1 MEGRVEFSSLDRVR
15 LLGSLQTG
23 SIGPLGSPYSS
34 SESGHSSSIAARLG
48 TSVATAAAAAASVT
62 SVNGGTEIT
71 RPTSPTTLASLQGQY
86 FHRCIPPGASLHS
99 SGANYTMMTN
109 FLTGGHS
116 PEALKALMPDMHWS
130 PAHDGYARYFLN
142 NYHPYLPYLP
152 ATESLSMFAHNSVG
166 AAHVQSQALAAQH
179 RIYDLHKEA
188 MCGSGSS
195 LGMLPA
201 GFFGSGLGLHY
212 SQASQMEAT
221 NLSLSIVNRCK
232 QNDKNRPHET
242 GRKSSERPQDH
253 RSFDSNVKT
262 KGDIISTKQPFTDA
276 EKVCSPPRKDTKS
289 DVKDIDKRKCN
300 GHSIHQKG
308 NSTISKE
315 PHSKDKKQP
324 LETHKDET
332 SDFSNFAYPSP
343 NDSCVPNS
351 MYEGLQLNGI
361 KSAVEDDIQD
371 KPENL
376 CLKDKHS
383 FNSTSVT
390 SATYVR
396 TQSVVTNTTVTV
408 TCTQTSSNPHVTSS
422 NSSGSSLLSA
432 TNGLSSEALQHT
444 LSSPDKDNTV
454 TTYSLP
460 YYHNLYARS
469 QSTYKEGMK
478 VHATTFVPEVGTV
491 TNHLSAI
498 PKSKD
503 SLMTLMDENIFST
516 SKEEHCSQT
525 FSGKKVAQKDV
536 QHKNEVNYAPY
547 EIVATTEENSKATIV
562 RGHAKQP
569 KEVPKVSK
577 KTNDQMKLNAYHS
590 HNESKLDIV
599 ETCVSL
605 RSLPTEKDY
614 VSDGQVEDKINK
626 VSHKSHIVKHASIPV
641 DRQSHISKKVK
652 VVSKSKEVK
661 NNTKQTERKK
671 SLGSLRKENF
681 KTPTKDKQRKQVL
694 HAIDKESVIDIST
707 QKEDAFDFN
716 HNSKWKENNIKVIR
730 NEEEA
735 FVPESSTD
743 RSVCH
748 RPGSAPPAT
757 NTFVAEEKKE
767 DDKRI
772 IISKKSSSKIIDGS
786 STPGPNIPVGIAVA
800 RQRPVVPKGDTEE
813 KLIADETDS
822 SERQE
827 KSPTNQQDLKPGL
840 TTQRPLKVIR
850 PATKSSANGQGTS
863 ESRNEL
869 PANLIVTGGSNAATG
884 VFWPDDPASRQIAAQ
899 FHPLNAGWF
908 GQLNQAP
915 FNYHQPIPTSLP
927 ENAGQMPLSVPAGY
941 KFAQD
946 SLTGQILLIPSG
958 PDIYDVNRVWPG
970 YSIHP
975 QVQHCHSSFPPGL
988 LPMQG
993 QTQPFFERPPNTD
1006 FQSTMPQFQN
1016 DSSNISYAR
1025 AETVVKEEKPDDDTN
1040 LDSCNLP
1047 DTSEPFSGPHTT
1059 HSPHITAEKDKHNTG
1074 YIPVSELSVSN
1085 GQQGNFSFSSPQMSF
1100 VYNPE
1105 MVSISSNLAESQVVD
1120 TDIKTEQASVQ
1131 SRGTSPMLPPTDSND
1146 ESEEANSQTEMYFE
1160 EKNDESVCD
1169 DNDGSDLN
1177 ETAKIDSDCLLQ
1189 CSDKEIN
1196 SNDKANELVN
1206 NNDVISGLEEDVYV
1220 RTIVSSDKVSLNVDD
1235 ESLIQECDQVGGEKC
1250 RKECDSMEN
1259 KFCKEKTDECKS
1271 NEDDNTEEEKIASSA
1286 LCALKNSVSK
1296 TNLQI
1301 FPADHTRQ
1309 IPNKPKSRSDSNE
1322 SYNPYIDPVILSAAD
1337 GLELLSALAEKRS
1350 LCSKSIPQF
1359 QDTSKRQS
1367 EYDKPSTS
1375 ADNTMNIVSNNE
1387 SSKCENE
1394 NPKEGKPR
1402 IKFGYSLKASNSI
1415 KTTNFCGVQLPADD
1429 EVMDCLELEMR
1440 MRLAELQRR
1449 YREKQKE
1456 LSRFQ
1461 TKKDNDDLKSIL
1473 RRGPGRPRK
1482 RKFTVTEYTGR
1493 CGENKQTVKVK
1504 SGKQESSPGHKKKRL
1519 AEMLVDRVF
1528 RKTGSSFKIPL
1539 SKKTNLIAPA
1549 RIEFHAG
1556 VNKAEKLT
1564 SVKPKSSV
1572 DIARLIKKSRLS
1584 QWNGKDRSFWGGFW
1598 KNKDEKIAIDSFK
1611 TSEPSTVK
1619 QFQGFPVTN
1628 GLGLLA
1634 EYASKSVP
1642 EKKKKK
1648 RKEDDESFDSSPTE
1662 SPNKKRK
1669 PGRPKKCNPNNQTGV
1684 TETIVAKQSKH
1695 RDFFLWQKREVP
1707 NESQAQ
1713 TSSST
1718 ARNISLEG
1726 KPPLKPIYL
1735 DEWNLRRSERIF
1747 LSDSSPQPSPN
1758 NTVSPTKPP
1767 TPFPVKSERKLESHK
1782 LNMDKMKA
1790 SEKSKRTTSIH
1801 DLSKKLKKKYS
1812 KSVSQKSRDQSS
1824 IQIKVT
1830 KEVSEKKTEQNN
1842 EGNVQNSC
1850 SESENDDDKPLSYF
1864 KTSTTCT
1871 SEQKSCK
1878 INKSD
1883 LRDGLRVLLFS
1894 EGLFHEGS
1902 VKAIQPPD
1910 IYGVSLENER
1920 KTRSHIYSQEE
1931 ILQEAILDV
1940 QPSSRQLLPEGTRIC
1955 AYWSQQF
1962 SCLYPG
1968 IISKEYD
1975 PNPLLLL
1982 TKRRRTTTTSESS
1995 EPRKSLSES
2004 KPKRGPGRPPK
2015 LSKASAEPSEYGD
2028 DEDVFTKE
2036 IENNDKYDSKEPKE
2050 ISPQKEKSV
2059 KIAKDTG
2066 AKEGTDDNNRPQVG
2080 FPIRQLWEWSGKSTK
2095 RPGLKGKAKK
2105 EYYKAIVR
2113 GKETITVG
2121 DCAVFLSTGR
2131 QNLPYIGR
2139 IESFWEGWGS
2149 QMIVK
2154 VKWFYHPEETKGG
2167 KRLANMKGALFKSD
2181 HEDENDVQT
2190 ISHQCEV
2197 LSYDE
2202 YKRRRGVISSEST
2215 GEVYYLAG
2223 SYQPTIGLIKFE
2235 AGVI

>member
-1 MEGRVEFSSLDRVR
+1 MEGRVEFSTLDRVR

-23 SIGPLGSPYSS
+23 SIGPLGPPYSS
-34 SESGHSSSIAARLG
+34 SEPGHSSSIAARLS
-48 TSVATAAAAAASVT
+48 TSVATAAAAAASASVT
-62 SVNGGTEIT
+62 SVNGGTDIT
-71 RPTSPTTLASLQGQY
+71 RPTSPTTFASLQGQY
-86 FHRCIPPGASLHS
+86 FHRCLPPASLHS

-116 PEALKALMPDMHWS
+116 PDALKALVPDMHWS

-142 NYHPYLPYLP
+142 NYHQYLPYLP

-188 MCGSGSS
+188 MCGSGPS

-201 GFFGSGLGLHY
+201 GFFGNGPGLHY

-221 NLSLSIVNRCK
+221 NLSLSMVNRCK
-232 QNDKNRPHET
+232 QNDKNRPHES
-242 GRKSSERPQDH
+242 GRKSSDRHQDY

-262 KGDIISTKQPFTDA
+262 KGDTISIKQPFTDA

-289 DVKDIDKRKCN
+289 DGKDIDKRKCN
-300 GHSIHQKG
+300 GHSIHLKG
-308 NSTISKE
+308 NSTTSKE
-315 PHSKDKKQP
+315 QHSKDKKQP
-324 LETHKDET
+324 LETYKDET
-332 SDFSNFAYPSP
+332 SDFSYFAYPSP
-343 NDSCVPNS
+343 IDSCAQKS

-361 KSAVEDDIQD
+361 KSVTEADIQD

-383 FNSTSVT
+383 FNCNSASVT
-390 SATYVR
+390 PATYVK

-422 NSSGSSLLSA
+422 NLSGSSLLS
-432 TNGLSSEALQHT
+432 TSKGLSPEALQHS
-444 LSSPDKDNTV
+444 LSSPDQDNTV

-469 QSTYKEGMK
+469 QNTYKEGMK

-491 TNHLSAI
+491 TSHLSAI

-503 SLMTLMDENIFST
+503 SLMTVTYDNIVSTCCT
-516 SKEEHCSQT
+516 SKDEHCPQT
-525 FSGKKVAQKDV
+525 LDGKKVAQQDV
-536 QHKNEVNYAPY
+536 QPVTKNEANIGQY
-547 EIVATTEENSKATIV
+547 EIAATTEENSNVNVVK
-562 RGHAKQP
+562 GHVKQT
-569 KEVPKVSK
+569 KDVPKVSK
-577 KTNDQMKLNAYHS
+577 KTHDQMKVNAHQTS
-590 HNESKLDIV
+590 HNENKLDTV
-599 ETCVSL
+599 ETHVPLKSH
-605 RSLPTEKDY
+605 PAEKDY
-614 VSDGQVEDKINK
+614 VSDRRVEDKIHK
-626 VSHKSHIVKHASIPV
+626 VSQKVHSAENVGIPV
-641 DRQSHISKKVK
+641 DRQLHISKKGK
-652 VVSKSKEVK
+652 VVCKSKELR
-661 NNTKQTERKK
+661 NNTKQAERQK

-681 KTPTKDKQRKQVL
+681 KNVTQDKQRKKEL
-694 HAIDKESVIDIST
+694 HVTEKESMLDISA

-716 HNSKWKENNIKVIR
+716 HNSKGKENHIKSKPYV
-730 NEEEA
+730 EEA
-735 FVPESSTD
+735 FAPESSTD

-757 NTFVAEEKKE
+757 NIFVAEEKKE
-767 DDKRI
+767 EDKRL

-800 RQRPVVPKGDTEE
+800 RQRPVVPKGDTADE
-813 KLIADETDS
+813 KLLADEIDS

-827 KSPTNQQDLKPGL
+827 KSPSSQQDIKPGL
-840 TTQRPLKVIR
+840 TYQRPLKVIR
-850 PATKSSANGQGTS
+850 PATKPSANGPGTS

-869 PANLIVTGGSNAATG
+869 PANLIVTGGSNATTG

-899 FHPLNAGWF
+899 FHTLNTGWF

-941 KFAQD
+941 KLAQD

-958 PDIYDVNRVWPG
+958 PDIYDVNRVWSG
-970 YSIHP
+970 YSLNP

-993 QTQPFFERPPNTD
+993 QTQQFFERPANTD
-1006 FQSTMPQFQN
+1006 FQSTLAQLQN
-1016 DSSNISYAR
+1016 ASSNISYAR

-1047 DTSEPFSGPHTT
+1047 DSSESYSGPHTI

-1074 YIPVSELSVSN
+1074 YIAVSELSVSN
-1085 GQQGNFSFSSPQMSF
+1085 GQQGNFPYSSPQMSF
-1100 VYNPE
+1100 VFNPE
-1105 MVSISSNLAESQVVD
+1105 MVPISSNLAESQVVD

-1146 ESEEANSQTEMYFE
+1146 ESEEANSPTEIYFE

-1169 DNDGSDLN
+1169 DNGANDLN
-1177 ETAKIDSDCLLQ
+1177 EATTADADVLL
-1189 CSDKEIN
+1189 CSNKEIH
-1196 SNDKANELVN
+1196 SNDKASELVKI
-1206 NNDVISGLEEDVYV
+1206 NDDASCQEDTCV
-1220 RTIVSSDKVSLNVDD
+1220 RTIISSEKISVNIDD
-1235 ESLIQECDQVGGEKC
+1235 ETLKQERDPVEGEKC
-1250 RKECDSMEN
+1250 RKEYDLMEN
-1259 KFCKEKTDECKS
+1259 KFYKEITEECKS
-1271 NEDDNTEEEKIASSA
+1271 KEDENTEEEKIASSA

-1301 FPADHTRQ
+1301 FPSDLSCSTPTK
-1309 IPNKPKSRSDSNE
+1309 PNEKSDSNE
-1322 SYNPYIDPVILSAAD
+1322 SYNPYKDPVILFAAG

-1350 LCSKSIPQF
+1350 LCSNPTLQL

-1367 EYDKPSTS
+1367 EDVKLSTPS
-1375 ADNTMNIVSNNE
+1375 DNTVNIIVSNNE
-1387 SSKCENE
+1387 SSKCVNE
-1394 NPKEGKPR
+1394 KPKEGKPR
-1402 IKFGYSLKASNSI
+1402 IKFGYSCKASNSI
-1415 KTTNFCGVQLPADD
+1415 KTNNCGGVQLPADD
-1429 EVMDCLELEMR
+1429 EVIDSLELEMR

-1461 TKKDNDDLKSIL
+1461 LKKDNDDSKSIL

-1482 RKFTVTEYTGR
+1482 RKFTVTEDSGR
-1493 CGENKQTVKVK
+1493 SGDNKQPVKMK

-1549 RIEFHAG
+1549 RIEFHDG

-1564 SVKPKSSV
+1564 AVKPKPSV

-1584 QWNGKDRSFWGGFW
+1584 QWNGRDRSFWGGFW
-1598 KNKDEKIAIDSFK
+1598 KNKDEKKATDSFK
-1611 TSEPSTVK
+1611 TTEPSTVK
-1619 QFQGFPVTN
+1619 QFQGFPVTS

-1648 RKEDDESFDSSPTE
+1648 RKEDDESVDSSPTE

-1707 NESQAQ
+1707 NESSAQ
-1713 TSSST
+1713 PSSST
-1718 ARNISLEG
+1718 GRNISLEG
-1726 KPPLKPIYL
+1726 KTPLKPIYL

-1767 TPFPVKSERKLESHK
+1767 TPFSVKSERKLEPHK
-1782 LNMDKMKA
+1782 LNLDKMKA
-1790 SEKSKRTTSIH
+1790 SEKSKRSTSIH

-1812 KSVSQKSRDQSS
+1812 KSLSQKCRDQSS
-1824 IQIKVT
+1824 LLIKVA
-1830 KEVSEKKTEQNN
+1830 KDIPEKKIEENNKGNEQNS
-1842 EGNVQNSC
+1842 G
-1850 SESENDDDKPLSYF
+1850 SESEKDDDKPLSYF
-1864 KTSTTCT
+1864 KTSTTST
-1871 SEQKSCK
+1871 AVPSLEQKACK
-1878 INKSD
+1878 INKTD

-1894 EGLFHEGS
+1894 DGLFHEGS

-1940 QPSSRQLLPEGTRIC
+1940 QPSSRQVLPEGTRIC

-1968 IISKEYD
+1968 IISKASPNPSQDSNLINVEFDDGDSGKIPIDHVRLLPQDFPQVEYD

-2015 LSKASAEPSEYGD
+2015 LPKASAEPSEYGD

-2036 IENNDKYDSKEPKE
+2036 IEKNNDKHDSKELKE
-2050 ISPQKEKSV
+2050 ISPQKKSV
-2059 KIAKDTG
+2059 KIAKDTD
-2066 AKEGTDDNNRPQVG
+2066 AKESKDENNRPQVG

-2113 GKETITVG
+2113 GKETIMI
-2121 DCAVFLSTGR
+2121 
-2131 QNLPYIGR
+2131 NLR
-2139 IESFWEGWGS
+2139 S
-2149 QMIVK
+2149 Q
-2154 VKWFYHPEETKGG
+2154 YGP
-2167 KRLANMKGALFKSD
+2167 
-2181 HEDENDVQT
+2181 
-2190 ISHQCEV
+2190 
-2197 LSYDE
+2197 
-2202 YKRRRGVISSEST
+2202 
-2215 GEVYYLAG
+2215 
-2223 SYQPTIGLIKFE
+2223 
-2235 AGVI
+2235 